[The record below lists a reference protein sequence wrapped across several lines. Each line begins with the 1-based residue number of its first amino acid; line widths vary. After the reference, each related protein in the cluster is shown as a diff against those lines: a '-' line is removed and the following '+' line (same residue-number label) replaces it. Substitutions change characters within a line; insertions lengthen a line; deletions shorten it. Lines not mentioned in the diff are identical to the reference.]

1 MKAKKNFSD
10 TYITKMGWM
19 VEITD
24 NNSESD
30 LLAIVYGFTQD
41 GVSWFEGGLSYLKK
55 WLGCS
60 KSTVMRH
67 LASLV
72 DKGIL
77 IKDSQTINNI
87 TFNRYRAN
95 LICIEN
101 MRTTSIKMTP
111 GRYQNDTGGG
121 IKMTPNNTN
130 IDNTKDRENA
140 RTQKTPES
148 VEETTHTLIQQATS
162 QIKPLKQLLQDVIH
176 NIGEDNGL
184 TAMAEAIKFD
194 YGLESRQ
201 VMQLIYEVLL
211 ERQQKGEVLK
221 LIVPSTENEQ
231 IVFYMQLFAR
241 VRRFADYAQSKK
253 QAVKM
258 YGRNTQSKHEPEKM

>member
-1 MKAKKNFSD
+1 MSIIRRSKRNTTFVQIDKTALQDKSISWKAK
-10 TYITKMGWM
+10 G
-19 VEITD
+19 
-24 NNSESD
+24 
-30 LLAIVYGFTQD
+30 LLAYLLSLPDDWQIYTSELTTHSTD
-41 GVSWFEGGLSYLKK
+41 GRDSTNSGLNE
-55 WLGCS
+55 
-60 KSTVMRH
+60 
-67 LASLV
+67 
-72 DKGIL
+72 L
-77 IKDSQTINNI
+77 IKAGYVQRKQNKVDGKFAGYIYTV
-87 TFNRYRAN
+87 Y
-95 LICIEN
+95 E
-101 MRTTSIKMTP
+101 TSILDAEKPERENRCGKSVNGKPATT
-111 GRYQNDTGGG
+111 NN
-121 IKMTPNNTN
+121 NNTN
-130 IDNTKDRENA
+130 KDKKRE

-148 VEETTHTLIQQATS
+148 VEQTTHTLIEQATS

-176 NIGEDNGL
+176 DIGEDNGL

-194 YGLESRQ
+194 YGLDSRQ